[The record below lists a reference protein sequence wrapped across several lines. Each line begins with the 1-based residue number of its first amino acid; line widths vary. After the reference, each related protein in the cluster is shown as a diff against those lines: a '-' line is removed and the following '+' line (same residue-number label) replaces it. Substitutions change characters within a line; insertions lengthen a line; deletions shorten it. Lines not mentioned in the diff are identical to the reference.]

1 MTISLFYTKEFFGL
15 RSFIFIHFV
24 GLDLLF
30 HDILDALNIGMSQIL
45 IGHQL
50 VSDHLLDFFD
60 FRESTFGGAVK
71 KDFSVQ
77 LNGLRNERA
86 IK

>member
-1 MTISLFYTKEFFGL
+1 MTISLIYTKEFFCFL
-15 RSFIFIHFV
+15 SFIVIHFV
-24 GLDLLF
+24 VLDLLF
-30 HDILDALNIGMSQIL
+30 DDILDVVNIGMSQIL

-77 LNGLRNERA
+77 LNGL
-86 IK
+86 